1 MGYQTKL
8 QNKLFYTNLNLDQ
21 RIRKDHILRKIN
33 AHIDFDFIY
42 NEVKDKYGFKGSV
55 TRRGSEKSTLKYQKY
70 IKESRIRHWVKEIFL
85 KKIDDERFDNGTK
98 SFKSYHFRS
107 N

>member
-33 AHIDFDFIY
+33 AYIDFDFIY

-98 SFKSYHFRS
+98 PFKSYHFRS